1 MHKCHRGI
9 PKSNSCVGMGRFP
22 IFRCIVLSDQIDF
35 SDETK
40 LSASQE
46 EEAGW
51 KKERE
56 KSHADASTSSGGS
69 AGPPEYHFICQ
80 VRHCTPGWCCAA

>member
-1 MHKCHRGI
+1 MSK
-9 PKSNSCVGMGRFP
+9 SCVGMGRSL
-22 IFRCIVLSDQIDF
+22 ICRCIVLSDRIDF

-56 KSHADASTSSGGS
+56 KSHADASTSGGGS
-69 AGPPEYHFICQ
+69 AGAPEYHFICQ
-80 VRHCTPGWCCAA
+80 VRRCTPGCCCAA